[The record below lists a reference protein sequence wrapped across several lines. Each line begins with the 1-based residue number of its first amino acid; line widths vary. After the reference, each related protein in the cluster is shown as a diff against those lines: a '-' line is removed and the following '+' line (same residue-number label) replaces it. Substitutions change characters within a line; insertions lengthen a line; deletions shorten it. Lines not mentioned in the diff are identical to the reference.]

1 MTSPLVS
8 VLTPSFNQARWLG
21 DNLRSVAEQSYTNVE
36 HIVMD
41 GGSTDGSLEML
52 RNAGAAVRWR
62 SEPDRG
68 QSHALNKAFAE
79 STGEIIGW
87 LNSDDAYFDTEAV
100 AAAVRIFAM
109 HPEVD
114 LVYGHAA
121 LVNADG
127 LILQLMWTPPF
138 HYGLLRRSNFIVQPT
153 AFVRRSA
160 ITGLFAD
167 ESFDYMMDRELW
179 LRLGKDSQARRLNRI
194 VAIDRHHLARKAY
207 TRLDLAEADGK
218 RLVQMYGVPASGR
231 HEWRLKAI
239 NVCFRLVG
247 ASLLRAACRPVVFS
261 GGVDNYWRLA
271 WRQIAVKR
279 ATMPPEGGLR

>member
-1 MTSPLVS
+1 MNTCSGPLVS

-21 DNLRSVAEQSYTNVE
+21 DNLRSVAEQSYPNIE

-41 GGSTDGSLEML
+41 GGSTDGSVEIL
-52 RNAGAAVRWR
+52 GDVGSAVRWR
-62 SEPDRG
+62 SELDRG

-79 STGEIIGW
+79 SKGEILGW

-100 AAAVRIFAM
+100 ASAVRVFVE

-127 LILQLMWTPPF
+127 LVLQVMWAPPF
-138 HYGLLRRSNFIVQPT
+138 HYGLLREFNFIVQPT
-153 AFVRRSA
+153 TFVRRSA

-179 LRLGKDSQARRLNRI
+179 LRLGKDRQAKRLNRI
-194 VAIDRHHLARKAY
+194 VAIDRHHLARKSY

-218 RLVQMYGVPASGR
+218 RLVQMYGVPSSR
-231 HEWRLKAI
+231 WRLKAI
-239 NVCFRLVG
+239 KVCLRLMGV
-247 ASLLRAACRPVVFS
+247 SQLRAACRPVVFR
-261 GGVDNYWRLA
+261 GGVDSYWRLA
-271 WRQIAVKR
+271 WRQTAVKR
-279 ATMPPEGGLR
+279 VTMPAEGGL